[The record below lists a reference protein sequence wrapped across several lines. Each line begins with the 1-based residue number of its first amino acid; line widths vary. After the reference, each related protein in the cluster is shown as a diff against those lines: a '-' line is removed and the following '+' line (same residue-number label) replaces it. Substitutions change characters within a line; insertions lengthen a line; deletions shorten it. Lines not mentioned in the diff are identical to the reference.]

1 MISFP
6 NSKINLGLRVLDE
19 RSDGYHNI
27 ETIFY
32 PIPLCDALEFVEADK
47 YAKED
52 TLTTS
57 GLPIE
62 TIGDNLVIMAIR
74 KFREVT
80 NIPFLK
86 VHLHKVI
93 PMGAGL
99 GGGSSDASYIIK
111 SLNHYYDNTLSEDQ
125 LEKISLEIGSDCP
138 FFIKNAPALAQGRG
152 EILKPIPQIL
162 KDKYIV
168 LVNPDIHV
176 STKEAYQNCV
186 SHSNTS
192 SLENLVNEPISEW
205 KHLIYNDFEEY
216 VFKKHSQIG
225 KLKRLFYEEKATYSS
240 MTGSGSAIYG
250 IFEEKPSL
258 PPELTKRV
266 IFEGFL

>member
-47 YAKED
+47 SAKED

-57 GLPIE
+57 GLVID
-62 TIGDNLVIMAIR
+62 TKGDNLVIKAIR
-74 KFREVT
+74 KFREVKE
-80 NIPFLK
+80 IPFLK

-111 SLNHYYDNTLSEDQ
+111 SLNNYYGNALSEEL

-168 LVNPDIHV
+168 LVNPGIHI

-186 SHSNTS
+186 SHNYTS
-192 SLENLVNEPISEW
+192 SLDDLINEPISEW
-205 KHLIYNDFEEY
+205 NHLIYNDFEEY
-216 VFKKHSQIG
+216 VFDTYPQIG
-225 KLKRLFYEEKATYSS
+225 KLKRLLYQAKATYSS
-240 MTGSGSAIYG
+240 MTGSGSSIYG
-250 IFEEKPSL
+250 IYEEKPSL

-266 IFEGFL
+266 VFEGFL